1 MRIALAVLTLAY
13 PFIVYFGLGHFEPRT
28 LAFLLAALALVRAIA
43 TREAIWLGAAFGA
56 IVLCGAS
63 FVSNQLLPLKLYPV
77 LVSAVLLILFG
88 ISLFHPP
95 SMVER
100 LARLREP
107 DLPPAAVR
115 YTRRVTEVWCCFFI
129 GNGTIALLTALY
141 ASTKVWTFYNGF
153 LSYLLMAA
161 LMGGEWLVRQRI
173 RTPRPHG

>member
-28 LAFLLAALALVRAIA
+28 LAFLLAALALLRAIA
-43 TREAIWLGAAFGA
+43 TRQAIWLAAACGA
-56 IVLCGAS
+56 IVLGGAS

-77 LVSAVLLILFG
+77 LVSVVLLVLFG
-88 ISLFHPP
+88 VSLIHPP
-95 SMVER
+95 SMIER

-115 YTRRVTEVWCCFFI
+115 YTRRVTEVWCAFFI
-129 GNGTIALLTALY
+129 CNGTIALVTALY

-153 LSYLLMAA
+153 LSYLLMGT
-161 LMGGEWLVRQRI
+161 LMAGEWLVRQRI
-173 RTPRPHG
+173 KTPEQHG